1 MSFYFEKHLLSDVI
15 DSMISVQRT
24 TPITE
29 LKGDVIMVEHNT
41 LTFIVETEDEFVTL
55 SFPRKLV
62 ISSSVPKTART
73 LVDYMGK
80 RIPLDTI
87 IDIIVEDEDFDY
99 SMRLI
104 RLEML
109 KLLRD
114 VKVKRAKLEEYI
126 DDEFDLYDTIEDD
139 VEDYLE
145 DEPVELVEKEVE
157 PTFTTSGNWGLLLV
171 DIQTGQLI
179 EAEVCALETMPLE
192 TVINNYLEKG
202 FDTLCK
208 KLLVS

>member
-1 MSFYFEKHLLSDVI
+1 
-15 DSMISVQRT
+15 
-24 TPITE
+24 
-29 LKGDVIMVEHNT
+29 MVEHNT

-192 TVINNYLEKG
+192 TVINNYLAKG

>member
-1 MSFYFEKHLLSDVI
+1 
-15 DSMISVQRT
+15 
-24 TPITE
+24 
-29 LKGDVIMVEHNT
+29 MVEHST

-55 SFPRKLV
+55 SFPRKLAM
-62 ISSSVPKTART
+62 SNSVTRTART
-73 LVDYMGK
+73 LLNYITK
-80 RIPLDTI
+80 RIPLDEI
-87 IDIIVEDEDFDY
+87 IDINVENEDFDY
-99 SMRLI
+99 SMGLI

-109 KLLRD
+109 RLLKEIR
-114 VKVKRAKLEEYI
+114 VKTEKVEEY
-126 DDEFDLYDTIEDD
+126 FDLFDMFDD
-139 VEDYLE
+139 DYEDYLE
-145 DEPVELVEKEVE
+145 EEPEELIEEEVE
-157 PTFTTSGNWGLLLV
+157 PTLTTNGNWGLLLV